1 MAKTTK
7 GTQQRRRSKG
17 DGSIFPNKRGGWTA
31 RYRRKGLPDKEFNA
45 STKGEVKKMLDD
57 WKVKVAI
64 QDAITSNIKVSD
76 YAEKYLYRKS
86 LSVEAGKY
94 KQSSFDRI
102 ERTYNTHLRDT
113 DAVKKTF
120 SNLTTDDIATTI
132 NSKKD
137 TLSYSSLRKIFLFW
151 SAMINN
157 AIELGELPRSY
168 NIMNRV
174 EMPDESVLTVETKE
188 IQIMPPEHQQLV
200 KEIAMEYSPNKN
212 ERFMYRYGPAIV
224 FLLNTGLRGGEM
236 IGLGRSSIVT
246 YMGRKG
252 VKITRTLSRVVNRDE
267 KDAAK
272 TKLILTAPKYP
283 NSLRT
288 VPLNREAEFA
298 LSCMLD
304 LYGKNHFNNDLILTT
319 QNGHPPMLQNL
330 GNTLKKICKRAE
342 LPEYN
347 LHSLRHA
354 FATNLIRNTKNMG
367 EVKEAAEILGD
378 NYEVLLRTYFH
389 TDSEKKVNLVDALV
403 H

>member
-7 GTQQRRRSKG
+7 GTQQQRRSKG

-57 WKVKVAI
+57 WKMKVAL

-94 KQSSFDRI
+94 KQSSLDRI

-113 DAVKKTF
+113 DAAKKTF
-120 SNLTTDDIATTI
+120 ANLTADDIAATI
-132 NSKKD
+132 NAKKD
-137 TLSYSSLRKIFLFW
+137 TLSYSSLRKIYLFW
-151 SAMINN
+151 SAMIND
-157 AIELGELPRSY
+157 AILLGELPKSY
-168 NIMNRV
+168 NLMNRV

-188 IQIMPPEHQQLV
+188 IQIMPPEHQKLV

-212 ERFMYRYGPAIV
+212 ERYLYRYGPAIV
-224 FLLNTGLRGGEM
+224 FLLNTGLRGGELLA
-236 IGLGRSSIVT
+236 LGKSSFVN
-246 YMGRKG
+246 YMGRTG
-252 VKITRTLSRVVNRDE
+252 VKVTKTLSRVKNRDE
-267 KDAAK
+267 SGTTK
-272 TKLILTAPKYP
+272 TKLVLTTPKYP

-304 LYGKNHFNNDLILTT
+304 LYGKNRFNNDLILTT
-319 QNGHPPMLQNL
+319 QNGLSPTLQNL

-342 LPEYN
+342 IPEYT
-347 LHSLRHA
+347 LHSLRHS
-354 FATNLIRNTKNMG
+354 FATGLIRNTKNMG

-378 NYEVLLRTYFH
+378 NYQVLLRTYLH
-389 TDSEKKVNLVDALV
+389 TDSEKKVNLVDALIV
-403 H
+403 